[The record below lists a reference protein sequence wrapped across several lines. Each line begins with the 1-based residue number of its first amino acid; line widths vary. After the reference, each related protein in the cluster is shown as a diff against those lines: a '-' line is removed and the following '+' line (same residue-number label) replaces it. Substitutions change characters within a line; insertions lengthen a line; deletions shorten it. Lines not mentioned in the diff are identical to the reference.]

1 MSSMVVVVVVGRPLI
16 GFMVVVVVVVVV
28 DGNHGSQR
36 LCRSL
41 IGFFGDALTRI
52 LFLIAC

>member
-1 MSSMVVVVVVGRPLI
+1 MVVVVVGRPLI

-28 DGNHGSQR
+28 VDRNHGSQR